1 MTFSCGLEGIYLYQP
16 PALRVPRCTPHAV
29 VSQSLHLFHTR
40 ARLPVS
46 HGEALTIHL
55 LLSDGQD
62 RVLSLPPATTPQTLR
77 HHLLAQGLVASHQ
90 ADGKPI
96 ALLLLDLSLPSLG
109 LRTPGEKTKTW
120 RAALHERCGGM
131 GGKTRLATLTGLQEG
146 DTILLPPSSS
156 PSSPPSSSSS
166 SFVPYPEIC
175 SPLPA
180 ILIILSL
187 SLSRLSARTPL
198 SWPGSLSIPPP

>member
-1 MTFSCGLEGIYLYQP
+1 MLPPLPETKPRDRPRPLLTQKPDRPTTKNLPARIHPYAKQKEETRVKTTGMTFSCGLEGIYLYQP
-16 PALRVPRCTPHAV
+16 PALRVPRCTSHAV

-109 LRTPGEKTKTW
+109 LRCPV
-120 RAALHERCGGM
+120 GGS
-131 GGKTRLATLTGLQEG
+131 GTFSKGCT
-146 DTILLPPSSS
+146 
-156 PSSPPSSSSS
+156 
-166 SFVPYPEIC
+166 FVK
-175 SPLPA
+175 
-180 ILIILSL
+180 
-187 SLSRLSARTPL
+187 
-198 SWPGSLSIPPP
+198 GN